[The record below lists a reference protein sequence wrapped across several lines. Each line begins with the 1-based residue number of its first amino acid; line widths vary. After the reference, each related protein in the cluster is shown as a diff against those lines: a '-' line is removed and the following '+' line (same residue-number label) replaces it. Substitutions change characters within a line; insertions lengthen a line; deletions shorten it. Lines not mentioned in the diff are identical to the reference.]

1 MKWQNVR
8 KMWTDPRSCCWCPDS
23 SALIL
28 RTSEAVWNSFHL
40 LLTSRSH
47 TWIHPKQKHRY
58 VPTRLCPGGRRR
70 GRQGE
75 RDVMH
80 RAHQNIRTRRVT
92 KVHLCNFNFLQFL
105 FGCRERC
112 WGRAGGH
119 VSQVS
124 LETDVVLGGRQTDTI
139 RVIAQLKNICQLAVV
154 REGLYS
160 LRPYRTLRP
169 WCDRFQTLFS
179 VWHALLHTPFSA
191 SPVGAIMDRRVKWIH
206 KQVLFVVLD
215 IRMCVFILHDALN
228 LEMAGKCKI

>member
-8 KMWTDPRSCCWCPDS
+8 KMWADPRSCCWCPDS

-28 RTSEAVWNSFHL
+28 RTSETVWNSFHL
-40 LLTSRSH
+40 PLTSRSH
-47 TWIHPKQKHRY
+47 TWIHPKQKHQY
-58 VPTRLCPGGRRR
+58 VPTRLCPGSTRR

-80 RAHQNIRTRRVT
+80 RAHQNIRTWCVT

-124 LETDVVLGGRQTDTI
+124 LETDVVLGGRQTPS
-139 RVIAQLKNICQLAVV
+139 
-154 REGLYS
+154 ES
-160 LRPYRTLRP
+160 LLSSKTSANWPSCGKDFTHFARTEH
-169 WCDRFQTLFS
+169 F
-179 VWHALLHTPFSA
+179 
-191 SPVGAIMDRRVKWIH
+191 
-206 KQVLFVVLD
+206 VLD
-215 IRMCVFILHDALN
+215 VTASKLFLQCGTRCCIHHFLPHLLAPSWTGGWN
-228 LEMAGKCKI
+228 EFTNKCFL